1 MRKLVLAVVLVAA
14 ALTFVL
20 ASTALA
26 DDDNGG
32 TFRANLDG
40 YQEVVGGPGA
50 GSTGSVSTVA
60 SGRFTARLR
69 NGSLD
74 FTLTYSNIEG
84 GTVSAAHIHFAE
96 EHVGGGVIAFLCGG
110 GSKPPC
116 PTPGGTVTGTITPA
130 DIIGPADQG
139 IQPGAFNELI
149 SAMRAG
155 ATYANVHSTPSY
167 PEGEIRGQIR
177 GGRGGD
183 NDDDD

>member
-1 MRKLVLAVVLVAA
+1 MRKLVLPVVLVAA

-26 DDDNGG
+26 DHDNGG
-32 TFRANLDG
+32 TFRTNLDG
-40 YQEVVGGPGA
+40 YAEVVGGPGP

-74 FTLTYSNIEG
+74 YTLTYSNMEG
-84 GTVSAAHIHFAE
+84 GTVSQAHIHFAE
-96 EHVGGGVIAFLCGG
+96 EHVGGGVIAFLCAGD
-110 GSKPPC
+110 KPPC
-116 PTPGGTVTGTITPA
+116 PSPSGTVTGTITA
-130 DIIGPADQG
+130 ANVIGPADQG
-139 IQPGAFNELI
+139 IQAGAFNELI

-155 ATYANVHSTPSY
+155 AAYVNVHSTPSY

-177 GGRGGD
+177 GGRGDD
-183 NDDDD
+183 NDD

>member
-26 DDDNGG
+26 DHDNGG
-32 TFRANLDG
+32 NFRTNLDG
-40 YQEVVGGPGA
+40 YQEVVGGGGP
-50 GSTGSVSTVA
+50 SSGSVSTVA

-69 NGSLD
+69 NGVLEY
-74 FTLTYSNIEG
+74 TLTYSNMEG
-84 GTVSAAHIHFAE
+84 GAVTQAHIHFAQ

-110 GSKPPC
+110 GDKRAC
-116 PTPGGTVTGTITPA
+116 LTPSDTITGTIDPA
-130 DIIGPADQG
+130 DVIGPANQG
-139 IQPGAFNELI
+139 IESGSFAELV

-155 ATYANVHSTPSY
+155 ATYANVHSTRWPM
-167 PEGEIRGQIR
+167 GEIRGQIN

-183 NDDDD
+183 DDDDD

>member
-32 TFRANLDG
+32 TFRAKLDG
-40 YQEVVGGPGA
+40 YSEVVGGPGP
-50 GSTGSVSTVA
+50 STGSVSTIA
-60 SGRFTARLR
+60 DGRFEIKVR
-69 NGSLD
+69 NGVAE
-74 FTLTYSNIEG
+74 FRLTYSNIEG
-84 GTVSAAHIHFAE
+84 GAVTQAHIHFAE

-110 GSKPPC
+110 GTKPAPC

-130 DIIGPADQG
+130 DIIGPTDQG
-139 IQPGAFNELI
+139 IEPLSFSEFVR
-149 SAMRAG
+149 AMRAG
-155 ATYANVHSTPSY
+155 ATYANVHSTRW
-167 PEGEIRGQIR
+167 PEGEIRGQINGR
-177 GGRGGD
+177 GGGD